1 VWAGFA
7 ERIAMNARIEAI
19 DRIDSSPFLS
29 GSIITA
35 TSLYPSLTLVVVVLA
50 KNCCDKNVIV
60 PCSERVRV
68 EQNGS
73 ERISGNWLKNQ
84 VE

>member
-1 VWAGFA
+1 MFEPRMWTIRCSVHSQSLDTGVGEANW
-7 ERIAMNARIEAI
+7 RNIAI
-19 DRIDSSPFLS
+19 
-29 GSIITA
+29 
-35 TSLYPSLTLVVVVLA
+35 SLTDLGRGPLA